1 MEQNYDETFLARW
14 INNELSQEELDK
26 FEQSPDFLL
35 YQKIAEKSSLLET
48 PNFEKAKVF
57 GAIQGTIQSQEK
69 PKGKVRTLFPK
80 WMYAAAAS
88 VVILLGVFY
97 FFNLK
102 TNYETNFG
110 EQLAIMLPDDSE
122 VILNSK
128 SKISFAKRNWENNRQ
143 VTLDG
148 EAFFKVQK
156 GSSFTVKTP
165 QGTVTVLGTQ
175 FNVATYKDF
184 IEVRCFEGKVS
195 VATTKAEKILTQGN
209 AFRQIKATP
218 VESWTFTNTT
228 PGWRKG
234 ESSFTSI
241 PLKYVIAALEKQYQ
255 IQIIAKDIDVDQKF
269 SGSFTHKNLQIA
281 LQTVFVPMK
290 IGVTFTDE
298 KTVSL
303 VKQ

>member
-14 INNELSQEELDK
+14 MNNELSQEELERFK
-26 FEQSPDFLL
+26 QSPDFLL
-35 YQKIAEKSSLLET
+35 YQKIADKSTQFQT
-48 PNFEKAKVF
+48 PDFNKDKTLK
-57 GAIQGTIQSQEK
+57 TIQKVIQNEK
-69 PKGKVRTLFPK
+69 TSTPKVKSLFSK
-80 WMYAAAAS
+80 WIYAAAAS
-88 VVILLGVFY
+88 VVVFLGVFY
-97 FFNLK
+97 FLNTQ

-110 EQLAIMLPDDSE
+110 EQLAVILPDESE
-122 VILNSK
+122 VVLNSK
-128 SKISFAKRNWENNRQ
+128 SKISFTKRNWEGNR
-143 VTLDG
+143 VIALEG
-148 EAFFKVQK
+148 EAFFKVKK
-156 GSSFTVKTP
+156 GSSFSVKTSE
-165 QGTVTVLGTQ
+165 GTVTVLGTE
-175 FNVATYKDF
+175 FNVAAF
-184 IEVRCFEGKVS
+184 NNLIEVKCFEGKVS
-195 VATTKAEKILTQGN
+195 VSATDNKAILTHGK
-209 AFRQIKATP
+209 AFRKIAAHQP
-218 VESWTFTNTT
+218 EQWTFTKTS

-255 IQIIAKDIDVDQKF
+255 IKIIAKDIDAEQKF